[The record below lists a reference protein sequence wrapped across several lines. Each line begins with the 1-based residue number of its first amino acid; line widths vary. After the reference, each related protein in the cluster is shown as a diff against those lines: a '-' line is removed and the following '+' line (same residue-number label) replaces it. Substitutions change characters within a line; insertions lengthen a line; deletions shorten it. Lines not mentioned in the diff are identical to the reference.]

1 MLRCW
6 FAEVCASSYQSRY
19 HISACWQGKAM
30 GLAQMWISPSKTV
43 LLQAP
48 LTSLPVFHP
57 LPTTAVS
64 PATLPPV
71 PPAPHCWGFPSSRS
85 DVLPVR
91 LLSLLTTLPETQT
104 GAHSLTHTYTHTYS
118 AVQHVS
124 VYFKGTTEC
133 DEQSKWEHRTNYQV
147 LESLMVL

>member
-1 MLRCW
+1 MLHCW
-6 FAEVCASSYQSRY
+6 FAEVRGSSYQLRY

-30 GLAQMWISPSKTV
+30 GLAQMWISPSKNV
-43 LLQAP
+43 LLPSLA
-48 LTSLPVFHP
+48 SLPVFHP
-57 LPTTAVS
+57 LHTTAVS
-64 PATLPPV
+64 
-71 PPAPHCWGFPSSRS
+71 PAPHCWGFPSSRS

-124 VYFKGTTEC
+124 VYFKGATEC
-133 DEQSKWEHRTNYQV
+133 DEQSKWEHRTNCQV
-147 LESLMVL
+147 LVSLMVL